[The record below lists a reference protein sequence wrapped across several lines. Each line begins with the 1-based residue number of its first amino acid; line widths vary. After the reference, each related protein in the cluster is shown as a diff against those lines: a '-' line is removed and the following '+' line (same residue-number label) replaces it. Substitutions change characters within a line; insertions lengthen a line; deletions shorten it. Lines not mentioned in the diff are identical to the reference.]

1 MTCLPHLAQ
10 KISENMLIMC
20 KKTKGSGVQAT
31 TGFKVAVFVQKNGK
45 GKGTCSFFMSD

>member
-31 TGFKVAVFVQKNGK
+31 TGFKVAVFVQKKGK
-45 GKGTCSFFMSD
+45 GK